1 MNDKKNIWILNHYA
15 TGMFINCTGRHYAL
29 KKYLGEMGY
38 NVTAFASNVY
48 KDGSE
53 EIEIK
58 NFYEEKE
65 YDGGKVVLVKSPAY
79 KGNGAKRIKNMLAFA
94 LNLYRCG
101 LEYANY
107 NKPDVILASSVHP
120 FTLVAGLKIAK
131 RLNIPCI
138 CEVRDLWPETF
149 VEFGMIKRTS
159 LIAKILYMGE
169 RWIYKKADQLIFT
182 MPGGK
187 DYIIDKGWE
196 KSIDLKKVH
205 NANNGIDISVFN
217 FNRDNYI
224 IKDFDLKD
232 KNTFKVV
239 YAGSI
244 RAANQVDVF
253 VDIAAYYKEQNIKD
267 IKFIIYGDG
276 DHRERIEKRS
286 QELELDNI
294 IFKGRVDNKYIANI
308 LSSGD
313 LNIVTDKKNNLGHY
327 GVSWNKL
334 FEYMASGKPT
344 IANYDMG
351 KYNIIEENKIGVCKE
366 FETIEDFAKEI
377 LRIKNMNES
386 DYNEMCHNATEAANK
401 YKYSN
406 LAKDVDYIIN
416 LALNK

>member
-1 MNDKKNIWILNHYA
+1 
-15 TGMFINCTGRHYAL
+15 
-29 KKYLGEMGY
+29 MGY

-205 NANNGIDISVFN
+205 NVNNGIDISVFN